1 MIAPLHG
8 LNRKTFRTPRY
19 SIRDITRIAEETTMN
34 APFAFLN
41 LNPMEII
48 FLLGLGVL
56 LFGRNLPQVGR
67 SLGRT
72 LVEFKKSFAG
82 MEEEISNP
90 GSQRYDSVPMEQ
102 PRPPQRVQTTAPK
115 FEDPSIAAN
124 ADANGS
130 ATNITTTPP
139 A

>member
-1 MIAPLHG
+1 
-8 LNRKTFRTPRY
+8 
-19 SIRDITRIAEETTMN
+19 MN

-124 ADANGS
+124 ANGS
-130 ATNITTTPP
+130 ATNVTTPP
-139 A
+139 PA